1 MSEAQTEFQE
11 AEIVDVVQ
19 EEERRGE
26 LIKFVLLVIVMLGT
40 ILVIALLRPYIFGQV
55 VPSILGEG
63 QAIPADVPD
72 TTDAPET
79 DENGTGTGGQ
89 MDEAADEE
97 TDEGTGEES
106 DEETDETSAEEA
118 NENTAAEP
126 TEPEKPEDFPTAVPA
141 RTHIVQPGETLTKI
155 ARQYNVTVNAI
166 VAANNIPNPNRV
178 AVGAVLVIP
187 DP

>member
-11 AEIVDVVQ
+11 TEIVDVVQ

-26 LIKFVLLVIVMLGT
+26 LIKFVILVIVMLGT

-72 TTDAPET
+72 TTDTPET

-89 MDEAADEE
+89 MDETAGEE
-97 TDEGTGEES
+97 TG
-106 DEETDETSAEEA
+106 EETDETSAEGA
-118 NENTAAEP
+118 NENTTAEP

-141 RTHIVQPGETLTKI
+141 RTHTVQAGETLIKI
-155 ARQYNVTVNAI
+155 ARQYDVTVDTI
-166 VAANNIPNPNRV
+166 VETNNIPNPDRV
-178 AVGAVLVIP
+178 AVGTVLIIP